1 MTTLFEEITGQK
13 GEDTNTDLKLI
24 QDIDNHIRARAAQ
37 KLIYANVIL
46 ESWPSEQVIR
56 YYQKQGFSV
65 NVYTPHGNL
74 WLMIRWP
81 KNK

>member
-24 QDIDNHIRARAAQ
+24 QDIDNRIRAWAAQ
-37 KLIYANVIL
+37 GFIYTNVIL

-56 YYQKQGFSV
+56 YYQKQGFTV

-74 WLMIRWP
+74 WLVIKWS